1 MNITKRSHFVFEY
14 YLQNWATDKL
24 IYVSMNSN
32 SPFQVSVENIANK
45 RYFYKVT
52 PFNKFEK
59 QFLTDTINRSLPP
72 EKFKFLMQYLNC
84 LELRFTAQKVLNL
97 KDSEQS
103 NIQLGEDLMGEDEQS
118 FIKFLDNLKNNNV
131 AFCVSNENIF
141 KFYSLILMQYFRTKR
156 LYDNLKKGVDE
167 LVCEELKTE
176 SNEIFNVQ
184 NIITPFRQIMSYN
197 VAHYLI
203 TTKSKTILLKNN
215 TSQEFIT
222 SDQPVLNTYADYS
235 ILNHHTDKF
244 ELYYPITPNIAILI
258 SDNDKYDNVSELNS
272 NLDEV
277 DYYNRKIINASQMQ
291 VYCSSATA
299 LDRYIN
305 KIE

>member
-1 MNITKRSHFVFEY
+1 MNVTKRSHFVFEY

-59 QFLTDTINRSLPP
+59 QLLINTINRSLPP
-72 EKFKFLMQYLNC
+72 EKYQFLMQYLNC
-84 LELRFTAQKVLNL
+84 LEWRFLAQKVLNL

-118 FIKFLDNLKNNNV
+118 FITFLDSLKDNNV
-131 AFCVSNENIF
+131 AFCVSNENIY

-156 LYDNLKKGVDE
+156 MYDDLKRGIEE
-167 LVCEELKTE
+167 LICEELKTE

-197 VAHYLI
+197 VAYYLI
-203 TTKSKTILLKNN
+203 TTKSKTILLKNT

-235 ILNHHTDKF
+235 TLNRHTDKF

-258 SDNDKYDNVSELNS
+258 SNNDKYDNVSEL

-299 LDRYIN
+299 LNRYY
-305 KIE
+305 